1 MTQKKT
7 KQEEPEFPVQ
17 SRLDT
22 GELVNGWK
30 KSINKLIESVPDDM
44 FGLMMVFMQIGT
56 ALEGV
61 VPKMPT
67 GTEIKKDA

>member
-7 KQEEPEFPVQ
+7 KQAEPEFPIQ

-22 GELVNGWK
+22 GELTRGWK
-30 KSINKLIESVPDDM
+30 ANLQKLIDSVPDDM
-44 FGLMMVFMQIGT
+44 FGLMMIFMQVGS
-56 ALEGV
+56 ALERV
-61 VPKMPT
+61 VPKVPA